1 MKQQQMKN
9 RKMSVNEMLRKRND
23 LDSPKRRFS
32 EHSKQNFQIDEESLS
47 EDTLIVSNNGAS
59 PRTYGVW
66 QQKNAG
72 SNFEDEMNDTESS
85 II

>member
-32 EHSKQNFQIDEESLS
+32 EHSKQNF
-47 EDTLIVSNNGAS
+47 
-59 PRTYGVW
+59 
-66 QQKNAG
+66 
-72 SNFEDEMNDTESS
+72 
-85 II
+85 